1 MRSGDQFWISV
12 TKHTLWGIE
21 QDIKAYSHIVITAQK
36 DLSLAASMTP
46 GSLSIGFVL
55 YPAVE

>member
-1 MRSGDQFWISV
+1 MRSGNQFWISV

-55 YPAVE
+55 